1 MRRVSPGQDKA
12 TPNVHAEP
20 DFNKIAKQYPLEKSA
35 DVGKKETAAAAAAA
49 AVPRMESS
57 QPNHQRDPYYQRG
70 PTIPPHQAAY
80 AYAAPAN
87 QYDYTANQ
95 HTKSKS
101 VGQYHSSTGSAPI
114 ETTVTNPNYLDSHIF
129 SSVHQDQAHQEGDT
143 NQHYYGRNIN
153 QYAGRSPHSGHFS
166 RPQYHYSQQQ
176 QHDAHSDKKFQ
187 NAHGDKNSYH
197 SNYSSAQ
204 GLIEGNIQPIGS
216 SGGTVQMRMSYPAQA
231 QGIQAHNNS
240 FLPSFSPIRSNFQ
253 EVEEGVGGA
262 TNAEKPDFKPQS

>member
-1 MRRVSPGQDKA
+1 MKRISPGQGKA
-12 TPNVHAEP
+12 TPNMHSEP
-20 DFNKIAKQYPLEKSA
+20 DFYTIAKQYPPEKSA
-35 DVGKKETAAAAAAA
+35 DAGKKETAAAA

-70 PTIPPHQAAY
+70 PTTPPHQAAY
-80 AYAAPAN
+80 AYAAPAK

-101 VGQYHSSTGSAPI
+101 VGQYHSSSSSGVAPTPI

-129 SSVHQDQAHQEGDT
+129 SSVHQDQAHQEADT
-143 NQHYYGRNIN
+143 NQYYYGRNIN
-153 QYAGRSPHSGHFS
+153 QYAGRSTQSGHFS
-166 RPQYHYSQQQ
+166 HPQYHYSQQQ

-187 NAHGDKNSYH
+187 NAHGDRNAYH

-216 SGGTVQMRMSYPAQA
+216 SGGTEQMSYPAQA
-231 QGIQAHNNS
+231 QGIQAHNS

-262 TNAEKPDFKPQS
+262 TKAEKPDFKPQS

>member
-35 DVGKKETAAAAAAA
+35 DVGKKETAAAAAA
-49 AVPRMESS
+49 VPRMESS
-57 QPNHQRDPYYQRG
+57 QPNHQRDPSYQRG
-70 PTIPPHQAAY
+70 PTTPPHQAAY